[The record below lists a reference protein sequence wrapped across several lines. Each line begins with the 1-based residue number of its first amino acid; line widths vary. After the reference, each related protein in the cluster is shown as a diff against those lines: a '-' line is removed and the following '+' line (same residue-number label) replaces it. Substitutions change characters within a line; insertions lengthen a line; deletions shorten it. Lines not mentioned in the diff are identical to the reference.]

1 MRPKM
6 GCGRTPTSTLP
17 KTRGSVRDV
26 PIPPVLVKELRR
38 YLALTGVVSGRV
50 FVTKSST
57 SAKHWSDALRAA
69 CVKGDV
75 AALAPYDLR
84 RMYASHLAAAAYP
97 SPRSPAAWAIRL
109 RPS

>member
-1 MRPKM
+1 M